1 MVIRVKLMLSHFI
14 RVFFPNSS
22 LRLQFTNAGIQLAQ
36 LRSLSNFVPFF
47 MQILCSLD
55 CSVPCGSPNCQRLKL
70 IVGLSLI
77 DDCLLFG
84 FSVIQ
89 QSFRHFSSV
98 ILPLFG
104 QRAIRLIGI
113 GIHRNTSLPYS
124 RSSAA
129 AHSWYLRCH
138 LPEQSMCVSS

>member
-22 LRLQFTNAGIQLAQ
+22 LRLQFTNAWIQLAQ
-36 LRSLSNFVPFF
+36 LRSLPNFVPLF

-55 CSVPCGSPNCQRLKL
+55 CSVSRRSPNCQRLKL

-77 DDCLLFG
+77 NDCLLFG

-89 QSFRHFSSV
+89 QSFGHLSSI

-104 QRAIRLIGI
+104 QRAICLIGI
-113 GIHRNTSLPYS
+113 GIHRDTSLSQS
-124 RSSAA
+124 RTSVA
-129 AHSWYLRCH
+129 AHSRYLRSH
-138 LPEQSMCVSS
+138 PPEQSMCVSS